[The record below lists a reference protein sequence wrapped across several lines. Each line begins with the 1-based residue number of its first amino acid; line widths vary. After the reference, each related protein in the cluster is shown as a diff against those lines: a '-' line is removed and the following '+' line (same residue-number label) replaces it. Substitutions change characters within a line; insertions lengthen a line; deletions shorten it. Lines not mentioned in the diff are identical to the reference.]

1 MAGTLFNDEG
11 HRKYLTPDE
20 RRAILAAA
28 KKAPRDVRT
37 FVEALVYAG
46 PRISEALAL
55 TADRV
60 DLSAGLL
67 VFETLKQHRAK
78 KTARKVFR
86 GVPVPPTYL
95 DDIDLVHGIRELQ
108 AQPGRGRG
116 VRLWAWS
123 RTTAWRRV
131 KEVLD
136 AAGIDGGVHQT
147 AKGLRHAFAIA
158 ALDKGI
164 PLNLVQ
170 RWLGHAQLTTTAIY
184 AEALGAEEKNI
195 AARMWAAE

>member
-1 MAGTLFNDEG
+1 MFNGDG
-11 HRKYLTPDE
+11 ARKYLTPQE
-20 RRAILAAA
+20 RQAILAAA
-28 KKAPRDVRT
+28 KKAPREVRT
-37 FVEALVYAG
+37 FVETLVHAG

-67 VFETLKQHRAK
+67 VFECLKKHSTKR
-78 KTARKVFR
+78 TGRKIYR
-86 GVPVPPTYL
+86 GVPVPPGFL
-95 DDIDLVHGIRELQ
+95 DDLDLVHGIRELQ
-108 AQPGRGRG
+108 SRPGRGRG
-116 VRLWAWS
+116 ERLWSWGRS
-123 RTTAWRRV
+123 TAWRRV

-136 AAGIDGGVHQT
+136 AAGIEGGVHQT

-158 ALDKGI
+158 ALDKGV

-184 AEALGAEEKNI
+184 AEAIGSEER
-195 AARMWAAE
+195 AMARRMWEG